1 MSAARA
7 GVRRH
12 HSVRFLFR
20 EVEGKLLGMS
30 RMDFSRK
37 LIQKTLAFKPED
49 LNCLM
54 TLPQNKGFD
63 TQLMKT
69 QKDVQQMIQDRIKNI
84 QDIKHSVELRKAQ
97 LMKTQKDVQQMIL
110 DRIRKI
116 QDIEYFA
123 ERRKKNTE
131 REKAA
136 NVELF
141 RDLIRSIESCQ
152 AELLEM
158 MAKKQKAAQKQ
169 DKKLIQE
176 LQQEITELK
185 MRNSKLDHLLHTE
198 DHLHFLQIDQS
209 QYRAPD
215 PRNWPEISMNTD
227 VSVETLRRALTQ
239 LQETLEEKLSQS
251 VLSKM
256 QQYAVSPLYGFWAL
270 ALRNGNEYCA
280 CDNPA
285 VSLSLSVKPQKV
297 GVFVD
302 YEEGLV
308 SFYDVESRSHI
319 YSFTGQSFTNRLYP
333 YFCPF
338 PNDTD
343 KDSAPM
349 IISPGNFEFTTQI

>member
-1 MSAARA
+1 MSPHD
-7 GVRRH
+7 GYWVVGLWNENEYWTCTD
-12 HSVRFLFR
+12 SYV
-20 EVEGKLLGMS
+20 LLSLRG
-30 RMDFSRK
+30 
-37 LIQKTLAFKPED
+37 KPEKMGVFVD
-49 LNCLM
+49 YEEGLVS
-54 TLPQNKGFD
+54 FY
-63 TQLMKT
+63 
-69 QKDVQQMIQDRIKNI
+69 DVEYRSHIYSYTGI
-84 QDIKHSVELRKAQ
+84 KAQ

-227 VSVETLRRALTQ
+227 TQ
-239 LQETLEEKLSQS
+239 LVKTQKDVQQMIQDRIKKIQDIKHSAELRKDNTHTPHAEGFLLS
-251 VLSKM
+251 
-256 QQYAVSPLYGFWAL
+256 
-270 ALRNGNEYCA
+270 
-280 CDNPA
+280 PA
-285 VSLSLSVKPQKV
+285 V
-297 GVFVD
+297 D
-302 YEEGLV
+302 
-308 SFYDVESRSHI
+308 
-319 YSFTGQSFTNRLYP
+319 
-333 YFCPF
+333 
-338 PNDTD
+338 
-343 KDSAPM
+343 
-349 IISPGNFEFTTQI
+349 